1 MAKDESKFWQE
12 VKKNIKQ
19 ISFTRLESWASAGV
33 PDLLCYNEKGT
44 FFTVELKVT
53 KTEQLRFSPHQISF
67 HLTHP
72 KNSFILAK
80 SLGPC
85 SVKLYEGSRILELKE
100 KGLKLDACCLGL
112 EACGLYFKNL

>member
-1 MAKDESKFWQE
+1 LKPETVFWKE
-12 VKKNIKQ
+12 VKKKITG
-19 ISFTRLESWASAGV
+19 ITFTRLESWASQGV

-53 KTEQLRFSPHQISF
+53 KTEQLRFFPHQISF